1 MLAWLWKRLSDGGPQ
16 VSISGRALHRF
27 PEREIDRL
35 LRARV
40 LIEQRKADNWSVCA
54 HCDCG
59 LDARPIRDIDGEIRA
74 CCPHDQAEDV
84 ILQKDDL
91 RRFSV
96 GADRLVAWIAAS
108 GNLGGAVASIA
119 DGIWLLGD
127 TLSGHAVVL
136 CFDAGDLV
144 VPGAIMAIKAAAGQK
159 PIVLI
164 ANDTSAG
171 IAVRLREAGIEPHEF
186 ADVFKAGPDG
196 GERLVLEA
204 SSSGLRLV
212 LKLSAQSV
220 TLDGRRL
227 DLPTQMLALFRLLIE
242 QSVKRDPVL
251 KNQEIEAQTG
261 RPPNQIVRD
270 LRSALV
276 SCGLPG
282 EQTKTLIATVRARGY
297 RLGLDPAEVA
307 IEP

>member
-1 MLAWLWKRLSDGGPQ
+1 
-16 VSISGRALHRF
+16 
-27 PEREIDRL
+27 
-35 LRARV
+35 
-40 LIEQRKADNWSVCA
+40 
-54 HCDCG
+54 
-59 LDARPIRDIDGEIRA
+59 
-74 CCPHDQAEDV
+74 
-84 ILQKDDL
+84 KDDL

-96 GADRLVAWIAAS
+96 GADRLVARIAAC

-127 TLSGHAVVL
+127 TLSGHAAVL

-171 IAVRLREAGIEPHEF
+171 IAVRLREAGIELHEF
-186 ADVFKAGPDG
+186 ADVFKDGPDG

-204 SSSGLRLV
+204 SSSRLRLV

-227 DLPTQMLALFRLLIE
+227 DLPTQM
-242 QSVKRDPVL
+242 
-251 KNQEIEAQTG
+251 
-261 RPPNQIVRD
+261 
-270 LRSALV
+270 
-276 SCGLPG
+276 
-282 EQTKTLIATVRARGY
+282 
-297 RLGLDPAEVA
+297 
-307 IEP
+307 